1 MVSKMLQLKKLQNHC
16 CGACFSL
23 KIAPQLPCRA
33 LGQLYDVA
41 DHYTI
46 LAFCAAVSPNEVM
59 SALRR
64 VSPLYI
70 LQTHSRCRQKWHVEF
85 QFFRSFEHGRTKFL
99 LIRRLGEAR
108 QDAF

>member
-1 MVSKMLQLKKLQNHC
+1 MRHSFRSSIRIPFPPRR
-16 CGACFSL
+16 FSL
-23 KIAPQLPCRA
+23 ASAMRL
-33 LGQLYDVA
+33 
-41 DHYTI
+41 TI

-59 SALRR
+59 SARCWI
-64 VSPLYI
+64 SPLYI
-70 LQTHSRCRQKWHVEF
+70 LQTHPHCRQKWHVEF